1 MDKKC
6 LLHYTVHW
14 VITLL
19 EAREGMNPGDVPCP
33 RHSSFTSGLGVK
45 FQFFPLPSF
54 IHFSTAPNEQ
64 GVTTDT
70 LAINA
75 LSKSPAN

>member
-1 MDKKC
+1 M
-6 LLHYTVHW
+6 HW

-19 EAREGMNPGDVPCP
+19 ETHEGMNPGDVPCP
-33 RHSSFTSGLGVK
+33 GYSSFISGLGVK
-45 FQFFPLPSF
+45 ILFFSLPSF
-54 IHFSTAPNEQ
+54 MHSNTAPNEQ
-64 GVTTDT
+64 GMATGT